1 MRSQLRQPPISP
13 IWPDL
18 HSSASTCAWS
28 VILELSALSREKAF
42 QVPFDLFSIWLTLL
56 WTCLMRFPSIL
67 ALLSQHTWTTC
78 LLDLVPSHASFRCAF
93 ATALSENEKQA
104 PAAGSSSLSAE
115 PVNPPHPV
123 WVTYWSQCAALSWVH
138 RRAFM
143 VRWDWN
149 ECLWGLSGSQR
160 AATIPA
166 FTATL
171 MGLTLGLF
179 ACLDMCSHTGI
190 SVSGPVISVTLHV
203 LGQWSI
209 HLKAKSPFL

>member
-18 HSSASTCAWS
+18 NSSASTCAWS

-78 LLDLVPSHASFRCAF
+78 LLDLVPSHASFCCAF

-104 PAAGSSSLSAE
+104 PAAGLSSLSA
-115 PVNPPHPV
+115 VNPPHPV
-123 WVTYWSQCAALSWVH
+123 WVTYWLQCAALSWVH

-143 VRWDWN
+143 VRWD
-149 ECLWGLSGSQR
+149 
-160 AATIPA
+160 
-166 FTATL
+166 
-171 MGLTLGLF
+171 
-179 ACLDMCSHTGI
+179 
-190 SVSGPVISVTLHV
+190 
-203 LGQWSI
+203 
-209 HLKAKSPFL
+209 